1 MNTLLL
7 KNYHNAFLYCKYD
20 KLNKR
25 ISRYSLSRIKTS
37 YDGYFID
44 IIFPKI
50 FYVDQN
56 LNRLLIYRNTTIN
69 IDDNKITMSFLKYN
83 SILYEI
89 KIYNN
94 NILIFKK
101 KYLRLTSYLD
111 LDYNESIDFDFYT
124 MIYDLWKNR

>member
-1 MNTLLL
+1 
-7 KNYHNAFLYCKYD
+7 
-20 KLNKR
+20 
-25 ISRYSLSRIKTS
+25 
-37 YDGYFID
+37 
-44 IIFPKI
+44 
-50 FYVDQN
+50 
-56 LNRLLIYRNTTIN
+56 
-69 IDDNKITMSFLKYN
+69 MSFLKYN